1 MIVVHPST
9 AAAAEAEVRVGRA
22 LISVFDKRGL
32 IPLARALEELG
43 IELVATGG
51 TASLLAEAGL
61 RVVPV
66 EELTGFPELLEGRVK
81 SLHPA
86 VHAGILFQRHLDSH
100 RAEVEAKGI
109 RAIDL
114 VVVSLYPFAEARA
127 RGAELAELVEHIDI
141 GGPAMVRAAA
151 KNFAH
156 VGVVVGPHQYAAV
169 ALELRDRR
177 GALSGPTRR
186 RLAGEAFA
194 ALAAY
199 DGEIGATLSALGSP
213 PAERGEVRRVE
224 ERGSK
229 EQGSKKRRSEE
240 RPEAMPQVLLVS
252 APLARTLRYGENPH
266 QDAAFYA
273 GPAAAGLGT
282 ATVHQGKELSYTNL
296 LDLDAALLAIQE
308 FPAGGCVVIKHASP
322 SGLAVAASPLA
333 AFRLARDADPLSAF
347 GGVIGFAGPV
357 DGETATEIGRD
368 FYEAVVAPGYTAEA
382 RAALAARPALR
393 VVELGEEAR
402 RAAVGERRLRSILGG
417 YLLEDPD
424 LRPVGDDLPGEV
436 ATRRAPTAEE
446 RQALHFA
453 FKVAKL
459 ARSNAIVLARGQRT
473 IGIGAG
479 QASRI
484 DAVEV
489 AAMKAARSGH
499 DLRGAV
505 MASDA
510 FFPFP
515 DAVEAAGRLGVSA
528 IVQPGG
534 ARRDA
539 EAVTA
544 ADRLG
549 IAMVMAGER
558 HFVH

>member
-32 IPLARALEELG
+32 IPFARALADLKV
-43 IELVATGG
+43 ELVATGG

-100 RAEVEAKGI
+100 RAEVEAMGI

-114 VVVSLYPFAEARA
+114 VAVSLYPFSEARA
-127 RGAELAELVEHIDI
+127 RSGELAELVEHIDI

-156 VGVVVGPHQYAAV
+156 VGVVVGPHQYDAV
-169 ALELRDRR
+169 ARELRDRD
-177 GALSGPTRR
+177 GALSGSTRR
-186 RLAGEAFA
+186 RLAAEAFS

-199 DGEIGATLSALGSP
+199 DGEIGATLSSLGS
-213 PAERGEVRRVE
+213 
-224 ERGSK
+224 S
-229 EQGSKKRRSEE
+229 Q
-240 RPEAMPQVLLVS
+240 EAMPPVLQIH
-252 APLARTLRYGENPH
+252 AALARTLRYGENPH
-266 QDAAFYA
+266 QGAAFYA
-273 GPAAAGLGT
+273 SGGARGLAD
-282 ATVHQGKELSYTNL
+282 ATVHQGRDLSFTNL
-296 LDLDAALLAIQE
+296 LDLDAALLAIEE
-308 FPAGGCVVIKHASP
+308 FPRGGCVVIKHASP
-322 SGLAVAASPLA
+322 SGLAVAATPVA
-333 AFRLARDADPLSAF
+333 AFRLARDCDPLSAF

-357 DGETATEIGRD
+357 DGETAAEIGRD
-368 FYEAVVAPGYTAEA
+368 FYEAVVAPAYTPEA
-382 RAALAARPALR
+382 RAALAAKPVLR
-393 VVELGEEAR
+393 VVEVGEDAR
-402 RAAVGERRLRSILGG
+402 RAAAEERRLRSVLGG
-417 YLLEDPD
+417 YLLEDADRKPA
-424 LRPVGDDLPGEV
+424 GDELPGEV

-446 RQALHFA
+446 RRGLHFA

-459 ARSNAIVLARGQRT
+459 VRSNAIVFARGECT
-473 IGIGAG
+473 VGIGAG

-489 AAMKAARSGH
+489 AAMKAARCGH
-499 DLRGAV
+499 DLKGAV

-515 DAVEAAGRLGVSA
+515 DAVEAAGRLGISA
-528 IVQPGG
+528 VVQPGG
-534 ARRDA
+534 SRRDPETIA
-539 EAVTA
+539 A

-549 IAMVMAGER
+549 IAMVMSGER